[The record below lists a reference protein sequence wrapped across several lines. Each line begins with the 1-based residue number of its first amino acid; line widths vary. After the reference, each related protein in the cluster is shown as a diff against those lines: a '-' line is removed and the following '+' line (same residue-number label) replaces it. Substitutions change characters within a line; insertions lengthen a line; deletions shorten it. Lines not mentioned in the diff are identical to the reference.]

1 MNTFHSFSL
10 RPLGLALALS
20 FTLVA
25 CGGGSSDSSEPPP
38 SEPPVSEPPT
48 PAEAQDLSASLS
60 SGGLTRTYLARV
72 PAKSNSLD
80 ALPLV
85 IVLHGGGGSG
95 TSIRN
100 VTKFDA
106 VADANGFVVAYP
118 DGYSNSWNDGNG
130 ASDAEDA
137 GVDDVA
143 FVSALIDDLALRSPI
158 DLRRVYVTGIS
169 NGGKMS
175 LRLACQLSGRIAAAA
190 PVAANMPDLLTA
202 NCAPARA
209 VPMMFVH
216 GDLDPISLRAGGV
229 LPFGDGSSVLSTT
242 ASVAFWNDRNGCSAT
257 PSSTT
262 TIDTVMDGTSIAYTR
277 YAPCTAGAE
286 NRFYDVI
293 GGGHTWP
300 GGVQYLPVSQIG
312 RTSDDVNAGQEMW
325 QFFRAFA
332 L

>member
-1 MNTFHSFSL
+1 MNLFRSSAS
-10 RPLGLALALS
+10 RALGLALALS
-20 FTLVA
+20 FNLVA
-25 CGGGSSDSSEPPP
+25 CGGGSGDATDPPTSEPA
-38 SEPPVSEPPT
+38 T
-48 PAEAQDLSASLS
+48 PALAQDLSASLS

-72 PAKSNSLD
+72 PAKSDVRS

-85 IVLHGGGGSG
+85 IVLHGGSGSG
-95 TSIRN
+95 AGIRT

-118 DGYSNSWNDGNG
+118 DGYSNSWNDGRG
-130 ASDAEDA
+130 TTDAEDA

-143 FVSALIDDLALRSPI
+143 FVSALIDDVAARTPI
-158 DLRRVYVTGIS
+158 DTRRVYVTGIS
-169 NGGKMS
+169 NGGMMS
-175 LRLACQLSGRIAAAA
+175 IRLACQLSGRIAAAA
-190 PVAANMPDLLTA
+190 PVAANMPDLLVA
-202 NCAPARA
+202 ACAPTRA

-216 GDLDPISLRAGGV
+216 GDLDPLLPRAGGV
-229 LPFGDGSSVLSTT
+229 VPFGDGSSVLSTT

-257 PSSTT
+257 PSSMS
-262 TIDTVMDGTSIAYTR
+262 TIDTVTDGTSIAYAR
-277 YAPCTAGAE
+277 YAPCTGGAE

-300 GGVQYLPVSQIG
+300 GGVQYLPVSTIG
-312 RTSDDVNAGQEMW
+312 RTSGDIDAGQEMW